1 MDLDT
6 AAYDGSWLHIL
17 DNFKQQIGGDWREDW
32 EQCHQRRGRTVGGRT
47 RGVLAMAAGCQREGI
62 NTSAQKEGLDS
73 KHPAKETNLNEMR
86 PRILL
91 LPSVLE
97 ELVSNP

>member
-1 MDLDT
+1 M
-6 AAYDGSWLHIL
+6 AAGSTSWTISSNKLVG
-17 DNFKQQIGGDWREDW
+17 IGARTGNNVISEEE
-32 EQCHQRRGRTVGGRT
+32 EQLG
-47 RGVLAMAAGCQREGI
+47 GVLAMAAGCQREGI

-97 ELVSNP
+97 ELVLNP